1 MFHWNLCEN
10 VTVPLRQRLMRRSH
24 VHRPKH
30 QRAQIHVDGESTARN
45 RRHDQSLK
53 SRSWRNG
60 GKAEVAVKS
69 CPAAVICSKR
79 DAECAGGSFTVNPAQ
94 LHERLFTASSSQ
106 QLQRKAQW
114 WQVSSSSGSHTFSE
128 TRSSWSRRVAAAGRR
143 SPRRAPLLADAVI
156 LAARVSV
163 GRRATGASLLPSVR
177 HGVALRARP
186 RVRV

>member
-1 MFHWNLCEN
+1 M
-10 VTVPLRQRLMRRSH
+10 
-24 VHRPKH
+24 
-30 QRAQIHVDGESTARN
+30 
-45 RRHDQSLK
+45 
-53 SRSWRNG
+53 
-60 GKAEVAVKS
+60 AVKS
-69 CPAAVICSKR
+69 CPAAVTCSKR

-186 RVRV
+186 RLWEETECTCSDGIHSGDKLQVFNVFQRKFVCFLL